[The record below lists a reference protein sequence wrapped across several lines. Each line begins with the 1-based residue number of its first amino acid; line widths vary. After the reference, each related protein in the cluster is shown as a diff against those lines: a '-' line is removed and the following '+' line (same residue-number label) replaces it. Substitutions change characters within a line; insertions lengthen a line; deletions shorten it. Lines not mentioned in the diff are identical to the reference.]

1 MPGKGRSKFHE
12 FKDSKGKPIG
22 YAVLEAALDQSEYY
36 IREGLK
42 QESKGCG
49 SR

>member
-36 IREGLK
+36 IREATEARE
-42 QESKGCG
+42 QDP
-49 SR
+49 R